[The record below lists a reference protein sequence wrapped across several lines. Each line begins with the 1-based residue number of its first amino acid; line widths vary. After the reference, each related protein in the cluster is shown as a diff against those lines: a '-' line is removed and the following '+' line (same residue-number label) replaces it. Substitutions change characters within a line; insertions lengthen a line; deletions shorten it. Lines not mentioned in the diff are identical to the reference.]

1 MKRHRF
7 FLWLLTLLV
16 SSLSLSAQQ
25 QYTLKGTVEDSM
37 NEPLVGV
44 SVVVNGSSNGVMT
57 DLDGN
62 FSIQVKN
69 GDTVNFSYIGFI
81 NQQVKVTG
89 QNNITIVLQ
98 ESAENLNEL
107 VVIGYGT
114 ARKKDLTGAVVQI
127 SPEKLADQNPGTVQD
142 LLRGTPGLQIGYN
155 PYAKGSASIQL
166 RGQNSLYTSGSHNSP
181 LIILDGMQFNGELSE
196 INPDD
201 IEAIDVL
208 KDASSAAIYGAKA
221 ASGVIIITT
230 KKGKS
235 GKPVVTVSANLA
247 VNTKSAFREVFG
259 PDEYLKYRED
269 YYKTPTAGV
278 RADGTYG
285 YYSVDSKIPDGYF
298 DFYGNVQSMYGI
310 TPEQWANSGT
320 IQIGE
325 KGTMDEVYA
334 SRLLL
339 NQASNVYANFLNGRK
354 TVDWYDLTFR
364 TGFNQDYNGSVSGAT
379 ENVNYYF
386 SVGYLKNEGA
396 IRGNDYHSMRAS
408 MKINANITPWL
419 EIGANANFQDRS
431 DGDIQVSIGDNYW
444 DANMLRNSPFAS
456 YRKED
461 GSDRKS
467 VV

>member
-354 TVDWYDLTFR
+354 TVD
-364 TGFNQDYNGSVSGAT
+364 
-379 ENVNYYF
+379 
-386 SVGYLKNEGA
+386 
-396 IRGNDYHSMRAS
+396 
-408 MKINANITPWL
+408 
-419 EIGANANFQDRS
+419 
-431 DGDIQVSIGDNYW
+431 
-444 DANMLRNSPFAS
+444 
-456 YRKED
+456 
-461 GSDRKS
+461 RKS

>member
-114 ARKKDLTGAVVQI
+114 ARKKTLPVLLYRSAPKNLPTRTRYRTGP
-127 SPEKLADQNPGTVQD
+127 SP
-142 LLRGTPGLQIGYN
+142 RYSGLQIGYN
-155 PYAKGSASIQL
+155 PDAKGSASIQL

-364 TGFNQDYNGSVSGAT
+364 TVSTRTTTVA
-379 ENVNYYF
+379 Y
-386 SVGYLKNEGA
+386 
-396 IRGNDYHSMRAS
+396 
-408 MKINANITPWL
+408 
-419 EIGANANFQDRS
+419 
-431 DGDIQVSIGDNYW
+431 QVQ
-444 DANMLRNSPFAS
+444 P
-456 YRKED
+456 KT
-461 GSDRKS
+461 
-467 VV
+467 